1 MKTNYSGVKFLITF
15 FAFFILSSS
24 ACHKESEYD
33 EIWIYN
39 ISSFSSEPN
48 ECFFLVD
55 IKNKILFAYRLELWD
70 NPNSV
75 DGLRRIKKKYHLDNS
90 LLDKVEKDVQKL
102 FQKKFTPKTTL
113 LSDEGHTSLLG
124 LKNNH
129 KLRYLDN
136 SSRYTEGEIFEI
148 INILKMVEYNNDA
161 LITENNKFS
170 NSISGSHFVSLG
182 CQKGVYTNVGQMFK
196 LLYELDRAAISTH
209 QFTPN
214 QYLAYGLDSLQG
226 RQTYSYAPTDGR
238 YFAFP
243 DERGDTVVYDI
254 GFNAFET
261 FLKDEYEKWL
271 EESSEL

>member
-1 MKTNYSGVKFLITF
+1 MKTNYLGVKFLITF

-33 EIWIYN
+33 EIWIY
-39 ISSFSSEPN
+39 SPFSYKQSEY
-48 ECFFLVD
+48 FFLVD
-55 IKNKILFAYRLELWD
+55 IKNKILFVYKRKSWD
-70 NPNSV
+70 NPNSI
-75 DGLRRIKKKYHLDNS
+75 DGFRRTKNKYRLDNP
-90 LLDKVEKDVQKL
+90 LLSELEKSVQLL
-102 FQKKFTPKTTL
+102 FQRKFTPKTTIFP
-113 LSDEGHTSLLG
+113 DDGHTFLLG

-136 SSRYTEGEIFEI
+136 SLRYAQDEIYKTS
-148 INILKMVEYNNDA
+148 NILKMVEYNNDA
-161 LITENNKFS
+161 LIRENNKFS
-170 NSISGSHFVSLG
+170 NSISGIYLVTLG
-182 CQKGVYTNVGQMFK
+182 CQEGVYTNVGQMFK

-214 QYLAYGLDSLQG
+214 QYFAYGVDSLRG
-226 RQTYSYAPTDGR
+226 RQTQPYYAPTDGR

-271 EESSEL
+271 EESSKL